1 MSRTDNNRPTIGE
14 LTVVQA
20 PEEPAVPAA
29 PPTRIAIGAA
39 TMGRL
44 SNAVINDPNLGS
56 IILATIEA
64 AGGDPSKQWR
74 LHLNGVL
81 VLVQP

>member
-1 MSRTDNNRPTIGE
+1 MSQTDNHQTTIGE
-14 LTVVQA
+14 LTVAQSK
-20 PEEPAVPAA
+20 EEPASPST
-29 PPTRIAIGAA
+29 PPTTLVIGAA

-44 SNAVINDPNLGS
+44 SYAVINDPNLAS

-74 LHLNGVL
+74 LHLKGVL